1 MKIKRSVVSRVGLLL
16 ILATILLYPFAFTA
30 TSSAQEMPDVIGVR
44 LNDGTVIEGTVIK
57 ANTELI
63 TIRTKDGQ
71 IVTRKFSEVDNFI
84 KTGEST
90 KPSPKSSPTPLLPV
104 HSFDIG
110 LEAFYKE
117 YKEPDVMNEKG
128 MMYGLGLAYTYHDK
142 VMFKA
147 SLLVAYGEVDY
158 ENSGKLDG
166 IPDQHWEL
174 RGLLGYDFAID
185 PTFYITPYFGLGYRF
200 LRDDS
205 SGMITTTGAR
215 GYNRESNYWYS
226 PVGIALI
233 KILPEGWTISAE
245 AEFDYLWFGK
255 QKSYLSDASA
265 LLPDIENDQDQGYGL
280 RGSIRVEKKFVY
292 TSFFVEPFVR
302 YWHISRSDDTIV
314 AGSGLFVFGYEPK
327 NNTTEIGAMVGLKF

>member
-1 MKIKRSVVSRVGLLL
+1 MKIKRVVLSRLCPFLFLV
-16 ILATILLYPFAFTA
+16 AFLLYPFITTAAF
-30 TSSAQEMPDVIGVR
+30 AQEMPDVIGLR
-44 LNDGTVIEGTVIK
+44 MTDGSVIEGTVIK
-57 ANTELI
+57 ANAEI
-63 TIRTKDGQ
+63 VTIRTKDGQ
-71 IVTRKFSEVDNFI
+71 IVTRKFSDVDNFI

-90 KPSPKSSPTPLLPV
+90 KPSPRSSSKSLLPV

-128 MMYGLGLAYTYHDK
+128 MMYGVGLAYTYHDK

-166 IPDQHWEL
+166 IPNQHWEL
-174 RGLLGYDFAID
+174 RGLLGYDFVID
-185 PTFYITPYFGLGYRF
+185 PTCYITPYFGLGYRA

-226 PVGIALI
+226 PVGVSII
-233 KILPEGWTISAE
+233 KVLPEGWTFAAE
-245 AEFDYLWFGK
+245 AEFDYLWYGK
-255 QKSYLSDASA
+255 QYSDLSDANP
-265 LLPDIENDQDQGYGL
+265 LYPDVDNQQDQGYGI
-280 RGSIRVEKKFVY
+280 RGAIRIEKKFTY
-292 TSFFVEPFVR
+292 TSILFEPFIR
-302 YWHISRSDDTIV
+302 YWHISQSDDTIFS
-314 AGSGLFVFGYEPK
+314 AGGTIYRGYEPK
-327 NNTTEIGAMVGLKF
+327 NNTTEIGAKVGIKF

>member
-1 MKIKRSVVSRVGLLL
+1 MKIKRVVLSRNGLLL
-16 ILATILLYPFAFTA
+16 VLAALLLYPITFTA
-30 TSSAQEMPDVIGVR
+30 AFAQEMPDVIGIR
-44 LNDGTVIEGTVIK
+44 LNDGSVIEGTVIK
-57 ANTELI
+57 ANADEV
-63 TIRTKDGQ
+63 TIQTKDGQ
-71 IVTRKFSEVDNFI
+71 IVTRKFSDVDNFI

-90 KPSPKSSPTPLLPV
+90 KPTPKPSLNTLLPV

-174 RGLLGYDFAID
+174 RALLGYDFAID

-255 QKSYLSDASA
+255 QKSYLSDVSA

-280 RGSIRVEKKFVY
+280 RASIRVEKKFVY

-302 YWHISRSDDTIV
+302 YWNISRSDDTIV
-314 AGSGLFVFGYEPK
+314 AGSGLFVYGYEPK
-327 NNTTEIGAMVGLKF
+327 NNTTEIGALVGFKF

>member
-1 MKIKRSVVSRVGLLL
+1 MKITRVVLSRNGLLL
-16 ILATILLYPFAFTA
+16 VLAALLLYPFIPTAAF
-30 TSSAQEMPDVIGVR
+30 AQEMPDVIGVR

-57 ANTELI
+57 ANTDI
-63 TIRTKDGQ
+63 VTIRTKDGQ
-71 IVTRKFSEVDNFI
+71 IVTRKFSDIDNFI
-84 KTGEST
+84 KKGEST
-90 KPSPKSSPTPLLPV
+90 KPSPNTLLPV

-142 VMFKA
+142 AMFKA
-147 SLLVAYGEVDY
+147 SLLIAYGEVDY

-174 RGLLGYDFAID
+174 RCLLGYDFIID
-185 PTFYITPYFGLGYRF
+185 PTFYITPYIGLGYRF

-280 RGSIRVEKKFVY
+280 RGSIRIEKKFVY

-314 AGSGLFVFGYEPK
+314 AGSGLFVYGYEPK